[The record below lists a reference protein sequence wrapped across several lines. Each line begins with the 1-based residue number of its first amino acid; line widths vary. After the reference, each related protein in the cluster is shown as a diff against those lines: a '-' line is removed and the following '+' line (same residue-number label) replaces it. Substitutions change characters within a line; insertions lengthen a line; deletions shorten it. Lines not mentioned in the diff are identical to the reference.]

1 MTNAEEKIIALFEE
15 LVPFK
20 GKADTVAGEMVRAIS
35 RIGYRYN
42 NDGDC
47 IGIEYGNKTCNA
59 AARYLQSIG
68 DENINET
75 IDLMWGNYR
84 EQEYLTYIQILIE
97 EVAEFIEEHPELKT
111 TPNEIDMNDF
121 ARPEDEDSWDD
132 GWGDEDEED
141 EWAEDWDEEE

>member
-1 MTNAEEKIIALFEE
+1 MTNAEEKIISLFEE

-20 GKADTVAGEMVRAIS
+20 GKADTVAGEIIRAIS

-47 IGIEYGNKTCNA
+47 IGIEYGNETCNP
-59 AARYLQSIG
+59 AARYLKSVG

-84 EQEYLTYIQILIE
+84 EQEYLTYIQILME
-97 EVAEFIEEHPELKT
+97 EVVEFIEANPQLKT
-111 TPNEIDMNDF
+111 TANKTDMHDL
-121 ARPEDEDSWDD
+121 AIPEDFDSWE
-132 GWGDEDEED
+132 DEDEED